1 MADDNTMSGGSQFGG
16 RYNAPS
22 TFLGSNT
29 SSAPSR
35 SSRGSAGSDGDGA
48 GTGGGGTDGKGDAAQ
63 DTPGGEGDA
72 RSPDGG
78 SEDSKGWSAGGSGGS
93 SGGTSDGKHK
103 SDYDWSKLKKA
114 SVTTL
119 SDRWKGIVDVNDR
132 VESIDWG
139 KATDIVRKRS
149 FVNDL
154 GYATWSREQPS
165 GSESGIEWGMYNED
179 SIRYAVLQMLS
190 WYDPYK
196 VGGRSVLKT
205 NQGGLSNKEVDTNQD
220 MMWPMLTSA
229 VKSELETYFK
239 NKWPNRHET
248 NTVRWDTDWV
258 RSGSVNVSYLG
269 HLYQDPE
276 AEHNYKNLE
285 EGEAFQSRDV
295 KTGMYVHWTGILPVA
310 EPEYLSQL
318 QGRKSSDNEIL
329 WDEWRSPSENH
340 WVSGISDI
348 NQYYWG
354 KEVKVFDNGAS
365 RLGRVNRREQFKTK
379 QDNWV
384 FFKYLDGPG
393 RWHIPWDYERVREP
407 AKATIRNEDGAEMT
421 DFTGWWFWSEKGG
434 GDGQNVGGCA
444 WGNLFYGAQLD
455 YINPGGTVQNPKVP
469 WFKISK
475 FLFMVE
481 ADAFNLRGY
490 LSDGATSDTIKVSG
504 KPAIRPA
511 HETAPSPLPQM
522 RDDPA
527 KWDGEDLAQ
536 MLPFSA
542 RYKSLSLGKWHLVS
556 KNIKDEWFTASSGQ
570 AASSLNTQVTEATD
584 ASTRDQLVL
593 LSISSC
599 SGTWDEFDEKFALR
613 NGSKPS
619 ESKINMQIYSPYD
632 GFGGHSD
639 VKKGDAIYLEPET
652 RQDVGNPRIRDVWN
666 SPHDYF
672 VLGPYGAEWVG
683 PADEKMYFCASKK
696 ELTMAG
702 GGVDN
707 RSKHY

>member
-1 MADDNTMSGGSQFGG
+1 MADDNTMSGGSQFAG
-16 RYNAPS
+16 RHNSPG
-22 TFLGSNT
+22 TFLGAPIPST
-29 SSAPSR
+29 PSR
-35 SSRGSAGSDGDGA
+35 SSRGSAGDSGDSDGDSLG
-48 GTGGGGTDGKGDAAQ
+48 
-63 DTPGGEGDA
+63 A

-78 SEDSKGWSAGGSGGS
+78 SSDSKGWSAGASGGS

-119 SDRWKGIVDVNDR
+119 SDRWKGIVDVNER
-132 VESIDWG
+132 VELIDWG

-154 GYATWSREQPS
+154 GYATWSREQPN
-165 GSESGIEWGMYNED
+165 GSTPNIEWGMYNED

-220 MMWPMLTSA
+220 MMWPMLTGA
-229 VKSELETYFK
+229 VKSELENYFK
-239 NKWPNRHET
+239 NKWASGNEA
-248 NTVRWDTDWV
+248 NTVRWDADWV
-258 RSGSVNVSYLG
+258 RSGSVNPFYLG
-269 HLYQDPE
+269 GLYKNPE
-276 AEHNYKNLE
+276 ADGGYKNK
-285 EGEAFQSRDV
+285 EGGETSQSADV

-310 EPEYLSQL
+310 EPGYLSQL
-318 QGRKSSDNEIL
+318 PGRTSSDNEIL

-340 WVSGISDI
+340 WAGGISDI

-354 KEVKVFDNGAS
+354 KSVKVYDNGAS
-365 RLGRVNRREQFKTK
+365 RLLRVNRREQFKKK

-393 RWHIPWDYERVREP
+393 RWHMPWDYERVREP
-407 AKATIRNEDGAEMT
+407 AKATIRNEDGADMT
-421 DFTGWWFWSEKGG
+421 KFTGWWFWSEKGG
-434 GDGQNVGGCA
+434 GDGQNIGGCA
-444 WGNLFYGAQLD
+444 WGNLFYGAQLK
-455 YINPGGTVQNPKVP
+455 YVNPGGTTQNPKEP
-469 WFKISK
+469 WFSISQ
-475 FLFMVE
+475 FQFMVE

-511 HETAPSPLPQM
+511 HETTPSRLPQM
-522 RDDPA
+522 SDDPA
-527 KWDGEDLAQ
+527 KWDGLGQ
-536 MLPFSA
+536 TLPFSS
-542 RYKSLSLGKWHLVS
+542 RYNSLSLGKWHLVT
-556 KNIKDEWFTASSGQ
+556 NDIKDEWFTASSGQ
-570 AASSLNTQVTEATD
+570 AATSLDTQVTEATD

-593 LSISSC
+593 LSISSVH
-599 SGTWDEFDEKFALR
+599 GTWDEFDEKFALR

-666 SPHDYF
+666 TPHDYF

-683 PADEKMYFCASKK
+683 PTDEKMYFCASKK
-696 ELTMAG
+696 ELTMSGSA
-702 GGVDN
+702 VDN